1 MAKLSQRVFNSRVAP
16 DFVAIQVRDFWVKV
30 VDMLRQNWALI
41 EHEGSKV
48 TIYFLHDLGSVFD
61 ELTFSELRE
70 AQAALRLNGF
80 RRYDEDPSYSEM
92 FARPEPPFRRVNHPN
107 GPIYSS
113 GQFWTNP

>member
-1 MAKLSQRVFNSRVAP
+1 MFNSRVAP
-16 DFVAIQVRDFWVKV
+16 DFVAIQGRDFWVKV